1 VRHSSPGESVKRGG
15 TPKKRVPTRSQTLLP
30 DKYAHP
36 YRRVHYQRDVP
47 RRTSAE
53 QPWHETDPEFGDFLA
68 ALPPVHRAAATG
80 NVVKLDE
87 VLEDVD
93 NDSMNWKVPS
103 HSLYRRDRTG
113 WDFTGAPPIHFAAYY
128 GHGAAV
134 LYLLSCGANIN
145 AKDAAGTTALHAAAW
160 TGNEDLFQVLLKKG
174 ASIEILDYDGWSVAI
189 YAISQGHDSIARL
202 FLENSDGDEE
212 MLVKTYRL
220 RHAAKSGNL
229 NMVLGMLLEDQA
241 VHGCDETRELFLAE
255 ALLGAA
261 EGGHELLVQILLEKG
276 AHPAAADNTG
286 STALHWAAWGGHA
299 EIGNL
304 MYDEKDD
311 VGNSDGQGE
320 DLASRMRL
328 TSPCHESVMCMLLE
342 GGADINAQNSQGCT
356 PLHWVSGAGSVPI
369 VKFLLDKGTNIN
381 IVDNS
386 GRTAIDRARETGD
399 DRLIRL
405 LQPE

>member
-1 VRHSSPGESVKRGG
+1 MKRAI
-15 TPKKRVPTRSQTLLP
+15 TRSQTLPP

-47 RRTSAE
+47 RRSSAE
-53 QPWHETDPEFGDFLA
+53 QRWHKTDPEFGDFLA

-93 NDSMNWKVPS
+93 NDSLNWKVPS

-128 GHGAAV
+128 GHRAAV
-134 LYLLSCGANIN
+134 LYLLSCGANID

-160 TGNEDLFQVLLKKG
+160 TGNEDLFQILLKKG
-174 ASIEILDYDGWSVAI
+174 ACSSILDYDGWSVAI
-189 YAISQGHDSIARL
+189 YAMTQGHDNISRL
-202 FLENSDGDEE
+202 FLENSDGDED
-212 MLVKTYRL
+212 MLVKTYKL

-229 NMVLGMLLEDQA
+229 DMVLGMLLEDQPA
-241 VHGCDETRELFLAE
+241 CGETMNLLLAE

-261 EGGHELLVQILLEKG
+261 EGGNKILVQRLLEKG
-276 AHPAAADNTG
+276 ASPAATDNTG
-286 STALHWAAWGGHA
+286 STALHWAAWGGHT

-304 MYDEKDD
+304 MYDKKDD
-311 VGNSDGQGE
+311 LDNSDGQGE

-328 TSPCHESVMCMLLE
+328 TSPYHESVMRMLLE
-342 GGADINAQNSQGCT
+342 EGADINAQNSQGCT
-356 PLHWVSGAGSVPI
+356 PLHWVSGAGSVPM
-369 VKFLLDKGTNIN
+369 VKFLLDKGANPN

-386 GRTAIDRARETGD
+386 GRTAIDRAKETGD
-399 DRLIRL
+399 DRLIKQL
-405 LQPE
+405 HPE

>member
-1 VRHSSPGESVKRGG
+1 MKRKD
-15 TPKKRVPTRSQTLLP
+15 TPKKRPVTRSQTLLP

-47 RRTSAE
+47 RRTPAE
-53 QPWHETDPEFGDFLA
+53 QRWHKTDPEFRDFLA

-87 VLEDVD
+87 VLEDGD

-103 HSLYRRDRTG
+103 HSLYRYDRTG

-134 LYLLSCGANIN
+134 LYLLSCGANID

-160 TGNEDLFQVLLKKG
+160 TGNEDLFQMLLKKG
-174 ASIEILDYDGWSVAI
+174 ADSSILDYDGWSVAI
-189 YAISQGHDSIARL
+189 YAMSQGHDNISRL
-202 FLENSDGDEE
+202 FLENSDGNEE
-212 MLVKTYRL
+212 MLVKTYKL
-220 RHAAKSGNL
+220 RHAAKSGKL
-229 NMVLGMLLEDQA
+229 DTVLGMLLEDQA
-241 VHGCDETRELFLAE
+241 AYGCGETRELFLAE

-261 EGGHELLVQILLEKG
+261 EGGHEVLVQRLLESG
-276 AHPAAADNTG
+276 ADPAATDNTG
-286 STALHWAAWGGHA
+286 STALHWAAWGGHT

-311 VGNSDGQGE
+311 VDKGDCQGE

-328 TSPCHESVMCMLLE
+328 TSSRHESVMCMLLE
-342 GGADINAQNSQGCT
+342 EGADINAQNSQGCT
-356 PLHWVSGAGSVPI
+356 PLHWVSGAGSVPM
-369 VKFLLDKGTNIN
+369 VKFLLDKVANIN

-386 GRTAIDRARETGD
+386 GRTAIDRAKETGD
-399 DRLIRL
+399 DRLIKQ